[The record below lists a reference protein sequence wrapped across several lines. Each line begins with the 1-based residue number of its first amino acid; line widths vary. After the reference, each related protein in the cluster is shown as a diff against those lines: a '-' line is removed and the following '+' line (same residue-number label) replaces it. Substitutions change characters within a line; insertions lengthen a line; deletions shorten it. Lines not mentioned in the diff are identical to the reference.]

1 MAEKQTSETS
11 PPPDTQPPRPKLLI
25 VEDEDSIRSQMKWA
39 LAQDYEV
46 FLAEDRAHALEI
58 VRRERPAIVT
68 LDLGLPPRPRDV
80 EEGFLTLSDILEEAT
95 GAKVVIISGRGE
107 KQHALRAVGQGAY
120 DFFCKPIQIEEL
132 KVILRR
138 AAEIHRL
145 QVEHRELERRLQ
157 SEPVGEMLGTSPE
170 IQAVFAAI
178 RKVATTD
185 APVLVVGES
194 GTGKELVARAIHR
207 QSRESAGPFIAIN
220 CGAIPEN
227 LLESELFGH
236 EKGAFTGAHL
246 QRKGR
251 VELASGGTLFLDEIG
266 ELSPPLQVKILRY
279 LQDHKIERVGGREE
293 IRVDARVIAAT
304 NMDLKRAMREGKFRE
319 DLYYR
324 LGVVVIQIPPLRD
337 RGEDVLV
344 LAKSLLDR
352 YSGETGKKIAGFER
366 AAIEAI
372 KSYGWPGNVR
382 ELENRIKRAVI
393 MAESKRMTPAD
404 LELDSPYE
412 KYHGKGLRE
421 AREALEREIIERAL
435 ARNKGNVTRTAAEL
449 GVSRPTLYELI
460 ERYGLGK
467 PTEG

>member
-1 MAEKQTSETS
+1 MAENRTTETS
-11 PPPDTQPPRPKLLI
+11 PPLDTQPPRPKLLI

-68 LDLGLPPRPRDV
+68 LDLGLPPRPREV

-194 GTGKELVARAIHR
+194 GTGKELVAPAIHR

-435 ARNKGNVTRTAAEL
+435 ARNKGNVTRTASEL

>member
-1 MAEKQTSETS
+1 
-11 PPPDTQPPRPKLLI
+11 
-25 VEDEDSIRSQMKWA
+25 
-39 LAQDYEV
+39 
-46 FLAEDRAHALEI
+46 
-58 VRRERPAIVT
+58 
-68 LDLGLPPRPRDV
+68 
-80 EEGFLTLSDILEEAT
+80 
-95 GAKVVIISGRGE
+95 
-107 KQHALRAVGQGAY
+107 
-120 DFFCKPIQIEEL
+120 
-132 KVILRR
+132 
-138 AAEIHRL
+138 
-145 QVEHRELERRLQ
+145 
-157 SEPVGEMLGTSPE
+157 
-170 IQAVFAAI
+170 
-178 RKVATTD
+178 
-185 APVLVVGES
+185 
-194 GTGKELVARAIHR
+194 
-207 QSRESAGPFIAIN
+207 
-220 CGAIPEN
+220 
-227 LLESELFGH
+227 
-236 EKGAFTGAHL
+236 
-246 QRKGR
+246 

>member
-1 MAEKQTSETS
+1 MAEYRTTETS
-11 PPPDTQPPRPKLLI
+11 PPPDTQPSRPKLLI

-95 GAKVVIISGRGE
+95 GAKVVIISGRSE

-207 QSRESAGPFIAIN
+207 QSRESGGPFIAIN

-460 ERYGLGK
+460 ERYALGK
-467 PTEG
+467 PTAG

>member
-1 MAEKQTSETS
+1 MSESETS
-11 PPPDTQPPRPKLLI
+11 GTTPVASDAAPSRTKLLI
-25 VEDEDSIRSQMKWA
+25 VEDEDSIRTQMKWA

-46 FLAEDRAHALEI
+46 FLAEDRDSALEI

-80 EEGFLTLSDILEEAT
+80 EEGFLTLSDILEQET

-107 KQHALRAVGQGAY
+107 KQHALRAVGAGAY
-120 DFFCKPIQIEEL
+120 DFFLKPIQIDEL

-138 AAEIHRL
+138 AAEVHRL
-145 QVEHRELERRLQ
+145 QLEHRELERRLQ
-157 SEPVGEMLGTSPE
+157 AEPVGEMLGASRE

-185 APVLVVGES
+185 APVLIVGES

-207 QSRESAGPFIAIN
+207 QSHVSAGAFIAIN
-220 CGAIPEN
+220 CSAIPET

-251 VELASGGTLFLDEIG
+251 IEMASGGTLFLDEIG
-266 ELSPPLQVKILRY
+266 ELSPPLQVKLLRY

-293 IRVDARVIAAT
+293 IHVDARVLTAT
-304 NMDLKRAMREGKFRE
+304 NADLKRAMREGKFRE

-324 LGVVVIQIPPLRD
+324 LGVVVIQVPPLRE
-337 RGEDVLV
+337 RGEDVLL
-344 LAKSLLDR
+344 LAKALLDR
-352 YSGETGKKIAGFER
+352 YVGETGKRITGFDR
-366 AAIEAI
+366 PAIEAI

-382 ELENRIKRAVI
+382 ELENRVKRSVI
-393 MAESKRMTPAD
+393 MAEGKRITPAD

-421 AREALEREIIERAL
+421 AREALERDIIERVL
-435 ARNKGNVTRTAAEL
+435 GRNKGNVTRTAAEL

-460 ERYGLGK
+460 ERYGLK
-467 PTEG
+467 PTES

>member
-1 MAEKQTSETS
+1 MAEYRTTETS
-11 PPPDTQPPRPKLLI
+11 PPPDTQPSRPKLLI

-95 GAKVVIISGRGE
+95 GAKVVIISGRSE

-207 QSRESAGPFIAIN
+207 QSRESGGPFIAIN

-352 YSGETGKKIAGFER
+352 YGGETGKKIAGFER

-460 ERYGLGK
+460 ERYALGK
-467 PTEG
+467 PTAG